1 MSINGRMVL
10 LLVKTL
16 HLDSFTSSLVL
27 NRRLH
32 QVLHMFQRT
41 LDELRVTEH
50 IADFPF
56 RRQSSRDKMRSVL
69 LTSNSTIRFGTVK
82 NGAG

>member
-27 NRRLH
+27 NRYLH

-41 LDELRVTEH
+41 LDELRVTEY

-56 RRQSSRDKMRSVL
+56 RR
-69 LTSNSTIRFGTVK
+69 
-82 NGAG
+82 